1 MLFLSQSFLRHH
13 ECFLKAWRQVD
24 RLEKPPLHLGNLP
37 RLEELPGDKLARSWS
52 WWIEAE
58 ISLLAFSLPLFT
70 WPGDGD
76 STRCTRSC
84 VHRWHCRTAIAN
96 RPHLGSPRF
105 WSYSEHPVIPVTWT
119 KLKRSVEPFLLS
131 LQNKVWICWNV
142 TLNTWKA
149 VSNKMTVEI
158 CWDYISLLDH
168 SCTQG
173 LSDLGE

>member
-1 MLFLSQSFLRHH
+1 MVTVQ
-13 ECFLKAWRQVD
+13 
-24 RLEKPPLHLGNLP
+24 G
-37 RLEELPGDKLARSWS
+37 AR
-52 WWIEAE
+52 AV
-58 ISLLAFSLPLFT
+58 AYT
-70 WPGDGD
+70 GY
-76 STRCTRSC
+76 
-84 VHRWHCRTAIAN
+84 RWHCRTAIAN
-96 RPHLGSPRF
+96 WPHLGSPRF

-168 SCTQG
+168 SCTQR
-173 LSDLGE
+173 LSDLGEKRRIIQQCSAILWGIIASKNKRAKTKFWSLSLKVSLSVGLGGEGTGKRLL